1 MSAQVPNQTVHHP
14 LSVAPMLKWTDLHCR
29 YLMRL
34 ISSHTLLYTEMVT
47 TGALIYGDR
56 DRYLAYNAEEHPVCL
71 QLGGSDPEQLAVCSK
86 MVEAHGYDEVNLNLG
101 CPSDRV
107 QSGQFG
113 ACLMLDHQRVKAC
126 IEAMIQSVSI
136 PVTAKIRIGVDEQD
150 SYSHLYDFTAILVEA
165 GCKTIIVHARK
176 AWLNGLS
183 PKENREIP
191 PLDYPAVYRLKQDFP
206 DTLFVINGGIE
217 TFAQIEQQY
226 EHVDGVMVGRAAYHN
241 PYLLAE
247 ADQKL
252 YGSTSPIKS
261 RHQIAV
267 EYCDYIEQQCS
278 NGVRLNKLSRHI
290 LGLFQGEK
298 GAKRFRRMIS
308 ENAHKDSYGPELIHK
323 ALYFTCGDQ
332 AA

>member
-1 MSAQVPNQTVHHP
+1 MSVQLSPQTINHP
-14 LSVAPMLKWTDLHCR
+14 LSVAPMLKWTDLHHR

-34 ISSHTLLYTEMVT
+34 ISQHTLLYTEMVT

-71 QLGGSDPEQLAVCSK
+71 QLGGSDPEELATCSK
-86 MVEAHGYDEVNLNLG
+86 MVEVAGFDEVNLNLG

-107 QSGQFG
+107 QSGKFG
-113 ACLMLDHQRVKAC
+113 ACLMLDHQRVQAC
-126 IEAMIQSVSI
+126 IEAMIESVNI

-150 SYSHLYDFTAILVEA
+150 SYEHLHEFAGMLIEA

-176 AWLNGLS
+176 AWLSGLS

-191 PLDYPAVYRLKQDFP
+191 PLDYPAVYQLKKDFP

-217 TFAQIEQQY
+217 TFEQIQEQH

-241 PYLLAE
+241 PYLLVE

-252 YGSTSPIKS
+252 YGSTAPIKS
-261 RHQIAV
+261 RHQIAL
-267 EYCDYIEQQCS
+267 EYCDYVEQQCS
-278 NGVRLNKLSRHI
+278 KGVRLNKLSRHV

-298 GAKRFRRMIS
+298 GAKRFRRLIS
-308 ENAHKDSYGPELIHK
+308 ENAHKDSYGPELIRK